1 MGCLYEKLD
10 MEGYLYEKLDIEGCV
25 CMAFV

>member
-25 CMAFV
+25 CMVFV